1 MSNYGFALVME
12 IIPTVIYSSMMGT
25 TLFALI
31 QLCFM
36 PKQRQSYFLTG
47 LQILLLLHILG
58 ELFIYS
64 GAYVYA
70 PSLAGA
76 QFPIR
81 MLLGP
86 ALYFYAHATM
96 SPHKKL
102 NKGAYI
108 LALLGPCIVII
119 GMMPFLLGISA
130 EDKLALANPATR
142 DPELYRI
149 AVYTC
154 IYAMLAF
161 SAYTGI
167 YLFASFKLQKEHS
180 SQLMNRFSDIA
191 KRSMT
196 WFKYLLVLWGI
207 TWTLFILD
215 FGLGLFGLSWFG
227 SNIFLP
233 AFEAIVLMIFSF
245 LALRQPII
253 KESEKGTVVDNPKRQ
268 PSLPLEK
275 MKSIA
280 KQLKCAMEQESLFLE
295 EDLSLKKL
303 SESIDVSENHISET
317 LSQFLHSNFFHF
329 VNSYR
334 VEEAKS
340 MLVSSTKTVAEIAY
354 ASGFNSKSTFN
365 TAFKKM
371 TNVTPTEYRKANS

>member
-1 MSNYGFALVME
+1 
-12 IIPTVIYSSMMGT
+12 
-25 TLFALI
+25 
-31 QLCFM
+31 
-36 PKQRQSYFLTG
+36 
-47 LQILLLLHILG
+47 
-58 ELFIYS
+58 
-64 GAYVYA
+64 
-70 PSLAGA
+70 
-76 QFPIR
+76 
-81 MLLGP
+81 
-86 ALYFYAHATM
+86 
-96 SPHKKL
+96 
-102 NKGAYI
+102 
-108 LALLGPCIVII
+108 
-119 GMMPFLLGISA
+119 
-130 EDKLALANPATR
+130 
-142 DPELYRI
+142 
-149 AVYTC
+149 
-154 IYAMLAF
+154 
-161 SAYTGI
+161 
-167 YLFASFKLQKEHS
+167 
-180 SQLMNRFSDIA
+180 
-191 KRSMT
+191 
-196 WFKYLLVLWGI
+196 LVLWGI